1 LENKLS
7 LDEKY
12 MQRCIELAT
21 KGLGYTYPNPLVGS
35 VIVYNNKIIS
45 EGWHKKA
52 GENHAEIE
60 AIENIHDKSIL
71 QKSTLYVNLEP
82 CSHFGKTNPCADRI
96 IKEQISRV
104 VIGTKDFSKKING
117 KGIEKLKK
125 AGCKVKIGILDKEC
139 IYLNRRFF
147 SFHLNQ
153 RPYIILK
160 WAESK
165 DGFMAPSS
173 MFRNKKNP
181 FWLSNIHSIQK
192 SHKWRAEEQA
202 ILIGVQTVIDDDPSL
217 TVRSYSGNN
226 PLRIILD
233 PNNRAPDYSKIIT
246 DNLNTLIINSSREK
260 RTKKKCWKKINF
272 KLFKEEIIKVLNTK
286 KIQSIIIEG
295 GSRTLEYFIE
305 NDLFDEIRKIKTQ
318 LKLNNGIKSPK
329 YNGKII
335 REEIIKGDVIQYIL

>member
-1 LENKLS
+1 MENKLS

-260 RTKKKCWKKINF
+260 RTKKKC
-272 KLFKEEIIKVLNTK
+272 
-286 KIQSIIIEG
+286 
-295 GSRTLEYFIE
+295 
-305 NDLFDEIRKIKTQ
+305 
-318 LKLNNGIKSPK
+318 
-329 YNGKII
+329 
-335 REEIIKGDVIQYIL
+335 